1 MILRPPRSTRT
12 DTLFPYTPLFRSHGF
27 AVQQSTLDRCNTVSS
42 ISGDAGD
49 LSKGVFPVCFNQLAA
64 LADIGFVQTATNE
77 SVDGVTRL
85 VGRPFLVHILIDPG
99 KRTQHLTPSAIETN
113 IGSHR
118 IHDVDSE
125 GFSQLDRKST
135 RLNSSH

>member
-1 MILRPPRSTRT
+1 MRIS
-12 DTLFPYTPLFRSHGF
+12 DW
-27 AVQQSTLDRCNTVSS
+27 SS
-42 ISGDAGD
+42 DVCSSDLGD
-49 LSKGVFPVCFNQLAA
+49 LSEGVFPVCFNQLAA

-125 GFSQLDRKST
+125 GFSQRSEERRVGKEGVST
-135 RLNSSH
+135 CRSRWSLYH